1 MPLERHEIE
10 RQIEKLNRM
19 LAQLRP
25 ASRAEARRA
34 SLVVTDRIDLWG
46 RYHHIDPQAEDI
58 LGYPQSH
65 YRTEVG
71 WVRFN
76 HPEDRWRTAI
86 LWEKALAGAPCPLM
100 EYRTHNTEG
109 QWVWLQDSLR
119 PVVFDLRGHAL
130 VVEGRWRDI
139 TPSKRRQAEFLLR
152 QWEWLLKQDTPVR
165 RPQRC
170 QIVPFPDR
178 PRPGGPGS

>member
-1 MPLERHEIE
+1 MHLERSEIE
-10 RQIEKLNRM
+10 HQIERLHRL
-19 LAQLRP
+19 LAELRP
-25 ASRAEARRA
+25 ARRAEARRA

-46 RYHHIDPQAEDI
+46 RYHYIDPEAEDV
-58 LGYPQSH
+58 LGYPPSH
-65 YRTEVG
+65 YQTEIG

-86 LWEKALAGAPCPLM
+86 LWEKALAGQPCPVM

-109 QWVWLQDSLR
+109 HWVWLQDSLR

-152 QWEWLLKQDTPVR
+152 QWEWLLKQGAPA
-165 RPQRC
+165 
-170 QIVPFPDR
+170 
-178 PRPGGPGS
+178 PRPTFGRIVRFPGRGAFRGTP